1 MAAGFLAIAIGVL
14 LYLRHHG
21 IEDATVL
28 IAVLVLPVL
37 IYLVV
42 SGDVS
47 EVAGPGG
54 FSAKFREV
62 AEARVNAHAEIEEVQ
77 LIGKAHINALQSRA
91 RLLKPGV
98 PVALSF
104 RLGAGYDSF
113 MIEQYIDALLRIDPR
128 LTVVFISTDGDFQA
142 SSDGANVR
150 AIIANDHFENELK
163 QAITSS
169 DLIAL
174 KELIAVST
182 RAIAPETTNAEAL
195 RIMLD
200 DKVRS
205 LVAVDAIGRP
215 AGVVRRDD
223 IMARMLTKLAG

>member
-1 MAAGFLAIAIGVL
+1 M
-14 LYLRHHG
+14 
-21 IEDATVL
+21 
-28 IAVLVLPVL
+28 
-37 IYLVV
+37 
-42 SGDVS
+42 
-47 EVAGPGG
+47 
-54 FSAKFREV
+54 
-62 AEARVNAHAEIEEVQ
+62 
-77 LIGKAHINALQSRA
+77 
-91 RLLKPGV
+91 
-98 PVALSF
+98 ALSF